1 MLCQRSFD
9 TKAPL
14 TNVTFE
20 VFYLLMHNFDMLS
33 QNFACTKRSATNVT
47 NMVFDS
53 LMNISY
59 MIFPILPST
68 ESLDTWAGIGETD
81 ADQKVDLYAALGYD
95 QWDFQPCSQ
104 QSANWKC
111 EHGQC
116 GCWSTK
122 GVAFVGGACKD
133 YSKTS
138 FTEYSKTTAETA
150 MVNTKILV

>member
-1 MLCQRSFD
+1 MTGTL
-9 TKAPL
+9 
-14 TNVTFE
+14 
-20 VFYLLMHNFDMLS
+20 
-33 QNFACTKRSATNVT
+33 
-47 NMVFDS
+47 
-53 LMNISY
+53 NIFLQWDNSETIY
-59 MIFPILPST
+59 KNQDLPST

-150 MVNTKILV
+150 MVNMKILM